1 MVTRTGLRATNS
13 PKDTAENPVACAGL
27 RPVFSALCFTRRER
41 KKKLFSAEIY
51 DSVCDRRLNF

>member
-41 KKKLFSAEIY
+41 KKKVIFGGDI
-51 DSVCDRRLNF
+51 